1 MVDGRRRPPV
11 LLFGARPPGDGRPS
25 FLLAPAHP
33 ATGAVNRAASLP
45 ITRAMTLEATLE
57 RVTAIRQALADPAAM
72 VGANGSLT
80 GGAEA
85 PSTSGATGG
94 SSFAAALEQASGG
107 YGSVGAEGSP
117 ATASSAAAASL
128 LDGSGAAAAAG
139 LTSATGPTGAPGLT
153 SAAGLNS
160 YSPQGL
166 DGVAGASPLSA
177 AGAGTGSSGA
187 RIVAIAESQLGQTE
201 QPPGSNESP
210 AIAQYRSATAGAIPG
225 APWCAYFA
233 SWVARQAG
241 EPIGENGQGAGA
253 VSEVWSWAQSTGRA
267 IPNGPGVVPQPGDL
281 IVFGD
286 EHVGIVRDVLP
297 DGQIQTIEGNYE
309 NKVAANVRSPTE
321 ATGYVNMS

>member
-1 MVDGRRRPPV
+1 
-11 LLFGARPPGDGRPS
+11 
-25 FLLAPAHP
+25 
-33 ATGAVNRAASLP
+33 
-45 ITRAMTLEATLE
+45 MTLEATLE
-57 RVTAIRQALADPAAM
+57 RVSAIRQALADPAALIGS
-72 VGANGSLT
+72 GAGVT

-85 PSTSGATGG
+85 PPATGATATSGE
-94 SSFAAALEQASGG
+94 SSFAAELRQASAG
-107 YGSVGAEGSP
+107 YESP
-117 ATASSAAAASL
+117 AESPANGSSAAAAAMLEGSGSTAGAAAM
-128 LDGSGAAAAAG
+128 LDGSGSTTAAALTGTAG
-139 LTSATGPTGAPGLT
+139 
-153 SAAGLNS
+153 AGYPYALQS
-160 YSPQGL
+160 L
-166 DGVAGASPLSA
+166 DGVAGSA
-177 AGAGTGSSGA
+177 APYSLDAADQGSPGE

-241 EPIGENGQGAGA
+241 EPIGEQGQGAGA
-253 VSEVWSWAQSTGRA
+253 VSEVWSWAQSAGRA